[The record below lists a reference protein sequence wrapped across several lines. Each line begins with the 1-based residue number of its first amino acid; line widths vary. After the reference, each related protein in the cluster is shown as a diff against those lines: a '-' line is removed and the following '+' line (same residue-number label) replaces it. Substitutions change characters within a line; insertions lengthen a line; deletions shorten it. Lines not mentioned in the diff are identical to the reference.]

1 MIMANFDPKTKI
13 ERLVLKHPALSAIF
27 KEAAATVDDQ
37 LTVEEFCFVNGIDF
51 VSFFRRLDEAVVDA
65 ERRDREQR
73 EAVESRISAGNDAV
87 EEKVGVARQGD
98 DMPAEKKH
106 DAVVLGLL
114 LFGVVV
120 YALSAVGNFF
130 AGAGVIRTVLG
141 IHPTEAFPHVPQMLS
156 FLNVVSLGGCALLL
170 LWRRMGVVFLLLGAM
185 IYDVLAV
192 ALTDSLPTD
201 TVLAC
206 IITSALLTVS
216 CNGTKYKDLL
226 R

>member
-1 MIMANFDPKTKI
+1 MANFDPKTKI
-13 ERLVLKHPALSAIF
+13 ERLVLKHPALASIF

-51 VSFFRRLDEAVVDA
+51 MDFFRRLD
-65 ERRDREQR
+65 

-87 EEKVGVARQGD
+87 EEKVGVARQAD
-98 DMPAEKKH
+98 EMPAGKKH

-114 LFGVVV
+114 VFGVVV

-130 AGAGVIRTVLG
+130 AGAGLIRTILG

-156 FLNVVSLGGCALLL
+156 FLNAVSLGGCALLL
-170 LWRRMGVVFLLLGAM
+170 LWRRMGVVLLLLGAM

-201 TVLAC
+201 TILAA
-206 IITSALLTVS
+206 IITATILTVS
-216 CNGTKYKDLL
+216 CNGKKYKDLL

>member
-1 MIMANFDPKTKI
+1 MANFDPKTKI
-13 ERLVLKHPALSAIF
+13 ERLVLKHPALASIF

-51 VSFFRRLDEAVVDA
+51 MDFFRRLDEAV
-65 ERRDREQR
+65 
-73 EAVESRISAGNDAV
+73 ESRISADNDAV
-87 EEKVGVARQGD
+87 EEKVGVARQADG
-98 DMPAEKKH
+98 MPAGKKH

-114 LFGVVV
+114 VFGVVV

-130 AGAGVIRTVLG
+130 AGAGLIRTILG

-156 FLNVVSLGGCALLL
+156 FLNAVSLGGCALLL
-170 LWRRMGVVFLLLGAM
+170 LWRRMGVVLLLLGAM

-201 TVLAC
+201 TILAA
-206 IITSALLTVS
+206 IITATILTVS
-216 CNGTKYKDLL
+216 CNGEKYKDLL

>member
-1 MIMANFDPKTKI
+1 MANFDPKTKI
-13 ERLVLKHPALSAIF
+13 ERLVLKHPALASIF

-51 VSFFRRLDEAVVDA
+51 MDFFRRLDEAV
-65 ERRDREQR
+65 
-73 EAVESRISAGNDAV
+73 ESRISADNDAV
-87 EEKVGVARQGD
+87 EEKVGVARQSD
-98 DMPAEKKH
+98 EMPAGKKH

-114 LFGVVV
+114 VFGVVV

-130 AGAGVIRTVLG
+130 AGAGLIRTILG

-156 FLNVVSLGGCALLL
+156 FLNAVSLGGCALLL
-170 LWRRMGVVFLLLGAM
+170 LWRRMGVVLLLLGAM

-201 TVLAC
+201 TILAA
-206 IITSALLTVS
+206 IITATILTVS
-216 CNGTKYKDLL
+216 CNGEKYKDLL

>member
-51 VSFFRRLDEAVVDA
+51 VSFFRQLDEAVADV

-201 TVLAC
+201 TILAC

>member
-51 VSFFRRLDEAVVDA
+51 VSFFRRLDEAVADA

-73 EAVESRISAGNDAV
+73 EAVESRISTGNDAV

-201 TVLAC
+201 TILAC
-206 IITSALLTVS
+206 IITSVLLTVS

>member
-1 MIMANFDPKTKI
+1 MANFDPKTKI
-13 ERLVLKHPALSAIF
+13 ERLVLKHPALASIF

-51 VSFFRRLDEAVVDA
+51 MDFFRRLDEAVAAA
-65 ERRDREQR
+65 EQRDQEQR
-73 EAVESRISAGNDAV
+73 EAVESRISADNDAV
-87 EEKVGVARQGD
+87 EEKVGVARQADG
-98 DMPAEKKH
+98 MPAGKKH

-114 LFGVVV
+114 VFGVVV

-130 AGAGVIRTVLG
+130 AGAGLIRTILG

-156 FLNVVSLGGCALLL
+156 FLNAVSLGGCALLL
-170 LWRRMGVVFLLLGAM
+170 LWRRMGVVLLLLGAM

-201 TVLAC
+201 TILAA
-206 IITSALLTVS
+206 IITATILTIS
-216 CNGTKYKDLL
+216 CNGEKYKDLL

>member
-1 MIMANFDPKTKI
+1 MANFDPKTKI
-13 ERLVLKHPALSAIF
+13 ERLVLKHPALASIF

-51 VSFFRRLDEAVVDA
+51 MDFFRRLDEAVA
-65 ERRDREQR
+65 AAEQR
-73 EAVESRISAGNDAV
+73 DQGVGSRISADNDAV
-87 EEKVGVARQGD
+87 EEKVGVARQAD
-98 DMPAEKKH
+98 EMPAGKKH

-114 LFGVVV
+114 VFGVVV

-130 AGAGVIRTVLG
+130 AGAGLIRTILG

-156 FLNVVSLGGCALLL
+156 FLNAVSLGGCALLL
-170 LWRRMGVVFLLLGAM
+170 LWRRMGVVLLLLGAM

-201 TVLAC
+201 TILAA
-206 IITSALLTVS
+206 IITATILTVS
-216 CNGTKYKDLL
+216 CNGEKYKDLL

>member
-1 MIMANFDPKTKI
+1 MANFDPKTKI
-13 ERLVLKHPALSAIF
+13 ERLVLKHPALASIF

-51 VSFFRRLDEAVVDA
+51 MDFFRRLDEAV
-65 ERRDREQR
+65 
-73 EAVESRISAGNDAV
+73 ESRISADNDAV
-87 EEKVGVARQGD
+87 EEKVGVARQAD
-98 DMPAEKKH
+98 EMPAGKKH

-114 LFGVVV
+114 VFGVVV

-130 AGAGVIRTVLG
+130 AGAGLIRTILG

-156 FLNVVSLGGCALLL
+156 FLNAVSLGGCALLL
-170 LWRRMGVVFLLLGAM
+170 LWRRMGVVLLLLGAM

-201 TVLAC
+201 TILAA
-206 IITSALLTVS
+206 IITATILTVS
-216 CNGTKYKDLL
+216 CNGEKYKDLL

>member
-1 MIMANFDPKTKI
+1 MANFDPKTKI
-13 ERLVLKHPALSAIF
+13 ERLVLKHPALASIF

-51 VSFFRRLDEAVVDA
+51 MDFFRRLDEAVA
-65 ERRDREQR
+65 AAEQR
-73 EAVESRISAGNDAV
+73 EAVESRISADNDAV
-87 EEKVGVARQGD
+87 EEKVGVARQAD
-98 DMPAEKKH
+98 EMPAGKKH

-114 LFGVVV
+114 VFGVVV

-130 AGAGVIRTVLG
+130 AGAGLIRTILG

-156 FLNVVSLGGCALLL
+156 FLNAVSLGGCALLL
-170 LWRRMGVVFLLLGAM
+170 LWRRMGVVLLLLGAM

-192 ALTDSLPTD
+192 VLTDSLPTD
-201 TVLAC
+201 TILAA
-206 IITSALLTVS
+206 IITATILTVS
-216 CNGTKYKDLL
+216 CNGEKYKDLL

>member
-1 MIMANFDPKTKI
+1 MANFDPKTKI
-13 ERLVLKHPALSAIF
+13 ERLVLKHPALASIF

-51 VSFFRRLDEAVVDA
+51 MDFFRRLDEAVA
-65 ERRDREQR
+65 AAEQR
-73 EAVESRISAGNDAV
+73 EAVESRISADNDAV
-87 EEKVGVARQGD
+87 EEKVGVARRAD
-98 DMPAEKKH
+98 EMPAGKKH

-114 LFGVVV
+114 VFGVVV

-130 AGAGVIRTVLG
+130 AGAGLIRTILG

-156 FLNVVSLGGCALLL
+156 FLNAVSLGGCALLL
-170 LWRRMGVVFLLLGAM
+170 LWRRMGVVLLLLGAM

-201 TVLAC
+201 TILAA
-206 IITSALLTVS
+206 IITATILTVS
-216 CNGTKYKDLL
+216 CNGEKYKDLL

>member
-1 MIMANFDPKTKI
+1 MANFDPKTKI
-13 ERLVLKHPALSAIF
+13 ERLVLKHPALASIF

-37 LTVEEFCFVNGIDF
+37 LTIEEFCFVNGIDF
-51 VSFFRRLDEAVVDA
+51 MDFFRRLDEAVA
-65 ERRDREQR
+65 AAEQR

-87 EEKVGVARQGD
+87 EEKVGVARQAD
-98 DMPAEKKH
+98 EMPAGKKH

-114 LFGVVV
+114 VFGVVV

-130 AGAGVIRTVLG
+130 AGAGLIRTILG

-156 FLNVVSLGGCALLL
+156 FLNAVSLGGCALLL
-170 LWRRMGVVFLLLGAM
+170 LWRRMGVVLLLLGAM

-201 TVLAC
+201 TILAA
-206 IITSALLTVS
+206 IITATILTVS
-216 CNGTKYKDLL
+216 CNGKKYKDLL

>member
-1 MIMANFDPKTKI
+1 MANFDPKTKI
-13 ERLVLKHPALSAIF
+13 ERLVLKHPALASIF

-51 VSFFRRLDEAVVDA
+51 VSFFRQLDEAVADV

-201 TVLAC
+201 TILAC

>member
-1 MIMANFDPKTKI
+1 MANFDPKTKI
-13 ERLVLKHPALSAIF
+13 ERLVLKHPALASIF

-51 VSFFRRLDEAVVDA
+51 MDFFRRLDEAV
-65 ERRDREQR
+65 
-73 EAVESRISAGNDAV
+73 ESRISADNDAV
-87 EEKVGVARQGD
+87 EEKVGVARQADG
-98 DMPAEKKH
+98 MPAGKKH

-114 LFGVVV
+114 VFGVVV

-130 AGAGVIRTVLG
+130 AGAGLIRTILG

-156 FLNVVSLGGCALLL
+156 FLNAVSLGGCALLL
-170 LWRRMGVVFLLLGAM
+170 LWRRMGVVLLLLGAM

-201 TVLAC
+201 TILAA
-206 IITSALLTVS
+206 IITATILTVS
-216 CNGTKYKDLL
+216 CNGEKYKDLL
-226 R
+226 LSLIHI

>member
-1 MIMANFDPKTKI
+1 MTIMANFDPKTKI
-13 ERLVLKHPALSAIF
+13 ERLVLKHPALASIF

-51 VSFFRRLDEAVVDA
+51 MDFFRRLDEAV
-65 ERRDREQR
+65 
-73 EAVESRISAGNDAV
+73 ESRISADNDAV
-87 EEKVGVARQGD
+87 EEKVGVARQAD
-98 DMPAEKKH
+98 EMPAGKKH

-114 LFGVVV
+114 VFGVVV

-130 AGAGVIRTVLG
+130 AGAGLIRTILG

-156 FLNVVSLGGCALLL
+156 FLNAVSLGGCALLL
-170 LWRRMGVVFLLLGAM
+170 LWRRMGVVLLLLGAM

-201 TVLAC
+201 TILAA
-206 IITSALLTVS
+206 IITATILTVS
-216 CNGTKYKDLL
+216 CNGEKYKDLL

>member
-1 MIMANFDPKTKI
+1 
-13 ERLVLKHPALSAIF
+13 
-27 KEAAATVDDQ
+27 
-37 LTVEEFCFVNGIDF
+37 
-51 VSFFRRLDEAVVDA
+51 
-65 ERRDREQR
+65 
-73 EAVESRISAGNDAV
+73 
-87 EEKVGVARQGD
+87 
-98 DMPAEKKH
+98 MPAEKKH

-120 YALSAVGNFF
+120 YALRAVGNFF

-201 TVLAC
+201 TILAC

>member
-1 MIMANFDPKTKI
+1 MANFDPKTKI
-13 ERLVLKHPALSAIF
+13 ERLVLKHPALASIF
-27 KEAAATVDDQ
+27 KEAATTVDDQ

-51 VSFFRRLDEAVVDA
+51 MDFFRRLDEAV
-65 ERRDREQR
+65 
-73 EAVESRISAGNDAV
+73 ESRISADNDAV
-87 EEKVGVARQGD
+87 EEKVGVARQADG
-98 DMPAEKKH
+98 MPAGKKH

-114 LFGVVV
+114 VFGVVV

-130 AGAGVIRTVLG
+130 AGAGLIRTILG

-156 FLNVVSLGGCALLL
+156 FLNAVSLGGCALLL
-170 LWRRMGVVFLLLGAM
+170 LWRRMGVVLLLLGAM

-201 TVLAC
+201 TILAA
-206 IITSALLTVS
+206 IITATILTVS
-216 CNGTKYKDLL
+216 CNGEKYKDLL

>member
-1 MIMANFDPKTKI
+1 MANFDPKTKI
-13 ERLVLKHPALSAIF
+13 ERLVLKHPALASIF

-51 VSFFRRLDEAVVDA
+51 MDFFRR
-65 ERRDREQR
+65 R
-73 EAVESRISAGNDAV
+73 EAVESRISADNDAV
-87 EEKVGVARQGD
+87 EEKVGVARQAD
-98 DMPAEKKH
+98 EMPAGKKH
-106 DAVVLGLL
+106 DAVVFGLL
-114 LFGVVV
+114 VFGVVV

-130 AGAGVIRTVLG
+130 AGAGLIRTILG

-156 FLNVVSLGGCALLL
+156 FLNAVSFGGCALLL
-170 LWRRMGVVFLLLGAM
+170 LWRRMGVVLLLLGAM

-201 TVLAC
+201 TILAA
-206 IITSALLTVS
+206 IITATILTVS
-216 CNGTKYKDLL
+216 CNGKKYKDLL

>member
-1 MIMANFDPKTKI
+1 MANFDPKTKI
-13 ERLVLKHPALSAIF
+13 ERLVLKHPALASIF
-27 KEAAATVDDQ
+27 KEAATTVDDQ

-51 VSFFRRLDEAVVDA
+51 MDFFRRLDEAVA
-65 ERRDREQR
+65 AAEQR
-73 EAVESRISAGNDAV
+73 EAVESRISADNDAV
-87 EEKVGVARQGD
+87 EEKVGVARQTD
-98 DMPAEKKH
+98 EMPAGKKH

-114 LFGVVV
+114 VFGVVV

-130 AGAGVIRTVLG
+130 AGAGLIRTILG

-156 FLNVVSLGGCALLL
+156 FLNAVSLGGCALLL
-170 LWRRMGVVFLLLGAM
+170 LWRRIGVVLLLLGAM

-201 TVLAC
+201 TILAA
-206 IITSALLTVS
+206 IITATILTVS
-216 CNGTKYKDLL
+216 CNGEKYKDLL

>member
-1 MIMANFDPKTKI
+1 MANFDPKTKI
-13 ERLVLKHPALSAIF
+13 ERLVLKHPALASIF

-51 VSFFRRLDEAVVDA
+51 MDFFRRLDEAV
-65 ERRDREQR
+65 
-73 EAVESRISAGNDAV
+73 ESRISADNDAV
-87 EEKVGVARQGD
+87 EEKVGVARQTD
-98 DMPAEKKH
+98 EMPAGKKH

-114 LFGVVV
+114 VFGVVV

-130 AGAGVIRTVLG
+130 AGAGLIRTILG

-156 FLNVVSLGGCALLL
+156 FLNAVSLGGCALLL
-170 LWRRMGVVFLLLGAM
+170 LWRRMGVVLLLLGAM

-201 TVLAC
+201 TILAA
-206 IITSALLTVS
+206 IITATILTVS
-216 CNGTKYKDLL
+216 CNGEKYKDLL

>member
-1 MIMANFDPKTKI
+1 MANFDPKTKI
-13 ERLVLKHPALSAIF
+13 ERLVLKHPALASIF

-51 VSFFRRLDEAVVDA
+51 MDFFRRLDEAQ
-65 ERRDREQR
+65 RDREQR
-73 EAVESRISAGNDAV
+73 EAVESRISADNDAV
-87 EEKVGVARQGD
+87 EEKVGVARQAD
-98 DMPAEKKH
+98 EMPAGKKH

-114 LFGVVV
+114 VFGVVV

-130 AGAGVIRTVLG
+130 AGAGLIRTILG

-156 FLNVVSLGGCALLL
+156 FLNAVSLGGCALLL
-170 LWRRMGVVFLLLGAM
+170 LWRRMGVVLLLLGAM

-201 TVLAC
+201 TILAA
-206 IITSALLTVS
+206 IITATILTVS
-216 CNGTKYKDLL
+216 CNGEKYKDLL

>member
-51 VSFFRRLDEAVVDA
+51 VSFFRRLDEAVADA

-73 EAVESRISAGNDAV
+73 EAVESRISTGNDAV

-106 DAVVLGLL
+106 DTVVLGLL

-201 TVLAC
+201 TILAC

>member
-51 VSFFRRLDEAVVDA
+51 VSFFRQLDEAVADA

-87 EEKVGVARQGD
+87 EEKVGVARQGG

-201 TVLAC
+201 TILAC

>member
-51 VSFFRRLDEAVVDA
+51 VFFFRQLDEAVADV

-201 TVLAC
+201 TILAC

>member
-1 MIMANFDPKTKI
+1 MANFDPKTKI
-13 ERLVLKHPALSAIF
+13 ERLVLKHPALASIF

-51 VSFFRRLDEAVVDA
+51 MDFFRRLDEAV
-65 ERRDREQR
+65 
-73 EAVESRISAGNDAV
+73 ESRISADNDAV
-87 EEKVGVARQGD
+87 EEKVGVARQAD
-98 DMPAEKKH
+98 EMPAGKKH

-114 LFGVVV
+114 VFGVVV

-130 AGAGVIRTVLG
+130 AGAGLIRTIFG

-156 FLNVVSLGGCALLL
+156 FLNAVSLGGCALLL
-170 LWRRMGVVFLLLGAM
+170 LWRRMGVVLLLLGAM

-201 TVLAC
+201 TILAA
-206 IITSALLTVS
+206 IITVTILTVS
-216 CNGTKYKDLL
+216 CNGEKYKDLL

>member
-1 MIMANFDPKTKI
+1 MANFDPKTKI
-13 ERLVLKHPALSAIF
+13 ERLVLKHPALASIF

-51 VSFFRRLDEAVVDA
+51 MDFFRRLDEAVA
-65 ERRDREQR
+65 AAEQR
-73 EAVESRISAGNDAV
+73 EAVESRISADNDAV
-87 EEKVGVARQGD
+87 EEKVGVARQAD
-98 DMPAEKKH
+98 EMPAGKKH

-114 LFGVVV
+114 VFGVVV

-130 AGAGVIRTVLG
+130 AGAGLIRAILG

-156 FLNVVSLGGCALLL
+156 FLNAVSLGGCALLL
-170 LWRRMGVVFLLLGAM
+170 LWRRMGVVLLLLGAM

-201 TVLAC
+201 TILAA
-206 IITSALLTVS
+206 IITATILTVS
-216 CNGTKYKDLL
+216 CNGEKYKDLL

>member
-1 MIMANFDPKTKI
+1 MANFDPKTKI
-13 ERLVLKHPALSAIF
+13 ERLVLKHPALASIF

-51 VSFFRRLDEAVVDA
+51 MDFFRRLDEAVAAA
-65 ERRDREQR
+65 EQRDQEQR
-73 EAVESRISAGNDAV
+73 EAVESRISADNDAV
-87 EEKVGVARQGD
+87 EEKVGVARQAD
-98 DMPAEKKH
+98 EMPAGKKH

-114 LFGVVV
+114 VFGVVV
-120 YALSAVGNFF
+120 YALSAVSNFF
-130 AGAGVIRTVLG
+130 AGAGLIRTILG

-156 FLNVVSLGGCALLL
+156 FLNAVSLGGCALLL
-170 LWRRMGVVFLLLGAM
+170 LWRRMGVVLLLLGAM

-201 TVLAC
+201 TILAA
-206 IITSALLTVS
+206 IITATILTVS
-216 CNGTKYKDLL
+216 CNGKKYKDLL

>member
-1 MIMANFDPKTKI
+1 MANFDPKTKI

-51 VSFFRRLDEAVVDA
+51 VSFFRRLDEAVADA

-73 EAVESRISAGNDAV
+73 EAVESCISAGNDAV

-201 TVLAC
+201 TILAC

>member
-51 VSFFRRLDEAVVDA
+51 VSFFRQLDEAVADA

-201 TVLAC
+201 TILAC

>member
-1 MIMANFDPKTKI
+1 MANFDPKTKI
-13 ERLVLKHPALSAIF
+13 ERLVLKHPALASIF

-51 VSFFRRLDEAVVDA
+51 MDFFRRLDEAV
-65 ERRDREQR
+65 
-73 EAVESRISAGNDAV
+73 ESRISADNDAV
-87 EEKVGVARQGD
+87 EEKVGVARQAD
-98 DMPAEKKH
+98 EMPAGKKH

-114 LFGVVV
+114 VFGVVV

-130 AGAGVIRTVLG
+130 AGAGLIRTILG

-156 FLNVVSLGGCALLL
+156 FLNAVSLGGCALLL
-170 LWRRMGVVFLLLGAM
+170 LWRRMGVVLLLLGAM

-201 TVLAC
+201 TILAC

>member
-1 MIMANFDPKTKI
+1 MANFDPKTKI
-13 ERLVLKHPALSAIF
+13 ERLVLKHPALASIF

-51 VSFFRRLDEAVVDA
+51 MDFFRRLDEAVA
-65 ERRDREQR
+65 AAEQR
-73 EAVESRISAGNDAV
+73 EAVESRISADNDAV
-87 EEKVGVARQGD
+87 EEKVGVARQAD
-98 DMPAEKKH
+98 EMPAGKKH

-114 LFGVVV
+114 VFGVVV

-130 AGAGVIRTVLG
+130 AGAGLIRTILG

-156 FLNVVSLGGCALLL
+156 FLNAVSLGGCALLL
-170 LWRRMGVVFLLLGAM
+170 LWRRMGVVLLLLGAM

-201 TVLAC
+201 TILAA
-206 IITSALLTVS
+206 IITATILTVS
-216 CNGTKYKDLL
+216 CNGEKYKDLL